1 MLSSRAKKVS
11 LALLVTLAGCSSSGS
26 GGGGTVALADF
37 GSELAKVSCHR
48 IYTCCDTTER
58 ADNTSWGPTEADCVT
73 AMTTNNPLASLQAG
87 IDAGKI
93 VYHGD
98 RAKLCLDHMA
108 ALSCTDWGINFN
120 MRYVPD
126 CGHITDG
133 TVAMSA
139 ACASDAECVSG
150 FCSLSV
156 CAARGALGD
165 ACTSPTA
172 CQDGLYC
179 PVSAGDHCATA
190 AAVGAAC
197 EVSVSCQ
204 NNSCVIPDLA
214 TSGTCGSPM
223 TCNGV

>member
-1 MLSSRAKKVS
+1 M
-11 LALLVTLAGCSSSGS
+11 LVTLAGCGSSTS

-37 GSELAKVSCHR
+37 GGELAKVSCHR
-48 IYTCCDTTER
+48 IYTCCDATER
-58 ADNTSWGPTEADCVT
+58 TDNSAPGPTEADCVT
-73 AMTTNNPLASLQAG
+73 AMTANNPLSSLQAG
-87 IDAGKI
+87 IDVGKI

-98 RAKLCLDHMA
+98 KARLCLDHMA
-108 ALSCTDWGINFN
+108 ALSCADWGINFN

-126 CGHITDG
+126 CGRITEG
-133 TVAMSA
+133 TAATSA

-150 FCSLSV
+150 FCSASV

-197 EVSVSCQ
+197 EVSVACQ
-204 NNSCVIPDLA
+204 NNSCVIPDGA
-214 TSGTCGSPM
+214 TAGTCGAPM
-223 TCNGV
+223 MCNGQ